1 MSKEQSG
8 PRGFQV
14 VDPPEGAEPG
24 SPEGQGSVTTP
35 PITFGAFVLSLATSG
50 LVHLGQIPSP
60 DAPEGSK
67 PGPPDL
73 PLARQTIDLLEM
85 LQQKTRGNLEQDEE
99 KLLES
104 LLYDLRMGYVR
115 AREQSSS
122 AG

>member
-14 VDPPEGAEPG
+14 VDPPEGTESG
-24 SPEGQGSVTTP
+24 SAP

-60 DAPEGSK
+60 DAPEGSE

-115 AREQSSS
+115 AREKSSS
-122 AG
+122 EG